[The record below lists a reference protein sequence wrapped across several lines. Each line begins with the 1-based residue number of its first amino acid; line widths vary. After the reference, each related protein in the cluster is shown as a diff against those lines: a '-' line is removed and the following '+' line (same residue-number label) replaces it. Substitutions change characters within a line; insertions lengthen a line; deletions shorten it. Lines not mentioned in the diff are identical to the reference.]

1 MSEEVKEETKS
12 IPVDF
17 SNPEFVKFFMI
28 MFNRLDARLGAV
40 ESLIQ
45 PLAKQARI
53 EQLEKE
59 LAELKK

>member
-17 SNPEFVKFFMI
+17 SNPEFVKAFMLLI
-28 MFNRLDARLGAV
+28 GGMEARLIKV
-40 ESLIQ
+40 EALVQ

-53 EQLEKE
+53 EALEKE